1 MMTRSLFVLFVTA
14 PLVGCLPSGDCGEA
28 DCAAF
33 CAQAAAA
40 PAAAT
45 TEQPAAAAQP
55 AGTAKLSVFEADI
68 VAPILEDVRGGVR
81 AFDGEGIGICRGK
94 RTCDEYLGN
103 DVGELPPGDYVVKAE
118 LRVPNTGEG
127 HAWSIDF
134 ATECETVRTT
144 ERGES
149 RSSSQNSRNYEVR
162 YAGEQ
167 RGYRLL
173 PLQTITSPS
182 NGGARNCK
190 YTITAAH
197 PDGDKVYTGSW
208 ATPDAG

>member
-1 MMTRSLFVLFVTA
+1 M
-14 PLVGCLPSGDCGEA
+14 
-28 DCAAF
+28 
-33 CAQAAAA
+33 
-40 PAAAT
+40 PA
-45 TEQPAAAAQP
+45 
-55 AGTAKLSVFEADI
+55 SS
-68 VAPILEDVRGGVR
+68 
-81 AFDGEGIGICRGK
+81 
-94 RTCDEYLGN
+94 
-103 DVGELPPGDYVVKAE
+103 
-118 LRVPNTGEG
+118 RVPNTGEG
-127 HAWSIDF
+127 YAWTIDF

-149 RSSSQNSRNYEVR
+149 RSTSQNSRNYEVR

-182 NGGARNCK
+182 SGGARSCK
-190 YTITAAH
+190 YTITAPH